1 MRITKRQL
9 RKIIQESI
17 LLERG
22 EANVTQI
29 VKYKSEIREWTE
41 TLVDSMADHVSG
53 KIKEMTDKGR
63 KRVLDNVTDA
73 VVSSLIKEFGH
84 MSHSDTRYWADRDK
98 EKSHREWQEKKSRP
112 SDATRYYGEWGGF
125 S

>member
-1 MRITKRQL
+1 MKITKRQL

-53 KIKEMTDKGR
+53 KIKEMTGKVR
-63 KRVLDNVTDA
+63 ARVLDNVTDA

-84 MSHSDTRYWADRDK
+84 MTHSEEKYWAERDK
-98 EKSHREWQEKKSRP
+98 SKSHHEWEQKKSRENR
-112 SDATRYYGEWGGF
+112 ARYYGEWGGL